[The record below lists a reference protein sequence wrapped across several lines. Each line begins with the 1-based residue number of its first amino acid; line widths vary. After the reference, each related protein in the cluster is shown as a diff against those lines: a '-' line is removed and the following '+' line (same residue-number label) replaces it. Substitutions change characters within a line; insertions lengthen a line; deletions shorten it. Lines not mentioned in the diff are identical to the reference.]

1 MAYEK
6 PAVME
11 VSLDYDNEKEVR
23 FGKDTKSG
31 CSGSCCFA
39 QGSDS
44 SGW

>member
-1 MAYEK
+1 MLYEK
-6 PAVME
+6 PE
-11 VSLDYDNEKEVR
+11 VKEISLDYDNEKEIR